1 MNFAVIQFLGPRIQ
15 FLGTSFLEVVSRL
28 ERDLRD
34 QVAEVEGGRRP
45 RLVVFPVPVA
55 RRGQGRS
62 GRRRQGLLRRRRRPL
77 EVPAANF
84 IVQSQKSKVRYGTY
98 AR

>member
-1 MNFAVIQFLGPRIQ
+1 MQRR
-15 FLGTSFLEVVSRL
+15 LEVVARL
-28 ERDLRD
+28 ERDLWD
-34 QVAEVEGGRRP
+34 EVAEVEGGRRP

-84 IVQSQKSKVRYGTY
+84 IVQSQKSKVRY
-98 AR
+98 ARKVYIQSISDIWETVLSC